1 MAAKPDCLQ
10 RRSLFN
16 SPKAAPEKLAE
27 MAREYAIA
35 GFLPDAV
42 DFFAKAGDEEAL
54 DRLLAVVLEEGD
66 YFLFS
71 RIKSIL
77 GRETL
82 NEEWEALAGNAS
94 RQGKAAFA
102 AQARDHLE
110 KVKSEPG
117 RGSPEA

>member
-1 MAAKPDCLQ
+1 MPARPDYLQ

-27 MAREYAIA
+27 LAQEYAIA

-66 YFLFS
+66 YFLFT

-82 NEEWEALAGNAS
+82 DEEWEALAENAS
-94 RQGKAAFA
+94 RQGKAAFV
-102 AQARDHLE
+102 ARAREHLE
-110 KVKSEPG
+110 KVKAEPG
-117 RGSPEA
+117 QESPKA